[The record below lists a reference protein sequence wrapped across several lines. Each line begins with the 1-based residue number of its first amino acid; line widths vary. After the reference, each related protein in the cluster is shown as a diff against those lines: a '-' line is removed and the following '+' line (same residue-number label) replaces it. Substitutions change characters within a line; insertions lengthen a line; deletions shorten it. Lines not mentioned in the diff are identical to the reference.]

1 MAIVLVDARYFGQYL
16 QHARKSLKIK
26 RGECARM
33 FGVSHSELIKIENG
47 RVLMPDKI
55 IQKVMTN
62 GMAMILCKRSK

>member
-16 QHARKSLKIK
+16 PHARKSLKIK

-33 FGVSHSELIKIENG
+33 FGVSHSDFIKIENG

-55 IQKVMTN
+55 IDKLMTN
-62 GMAMILCKRSK
+62 GMAMILCKRRK